1 MNIMSYI
8 REDLANARDHDP
20 AARGD
25 IENAVVYSGI

>member
-1 MNIMSYI
+1 MNILKMI

-25 IENAVVYSGI
+25 AEN